1 MEGALTQRPEPLFDP
16 ITDRPIH
23 RLSTIVATGAETPDP
38 LEAIGGPPGEFLRL
52 GRLGAFYAR
61 SERQLPRVMLR
72 EAIDVTGLK
81 FRRWTQPASAVRQA
95 FVWAFDVPAGPI
107 VMVFTID
114 VSYDLLELIPLLED
128 CYYDDITIANETV
141 ADTVEVLLQNAAP
154 TVGRLSLRADD
165 QRHQFVFTS
174 GAAAS
179 ASDDLLQRLI
189 YRADLGWRPEHSSIC
204 FPGELNRRPTSRAAM
219 GAFVSVLAGQQD
231 YIENCALLSA
241 VQIVSAMAKVR
252 DIRADAYA
260 SLIDLRQLS
269 SDRSGMRTGDRRAAL
284 TQIADAAA
292 RQELQLTFG
301 VETAQEIGILVPSL
315 RVDEYHRQLAE
326 CTGLGDNI
334 RTVSGMLARLSSV
347 ITNEKASQDAYDA
360 RREDLRRL
368 RWGIAVG
375 ILSVVAVPIG
385 IILGYFGGNYPEVD
399 PRASMFS
406 WHHYHDLYLTV
417 FGIIAVSAAI
427 FILLLFR
434 ERRELRGLVR

>member
-1 MEGALTQRPEPLFDP
+1 
-16 ITDRPIH
+16 
-23 RLSTIVATGAETPDP
+23 
-38 LEAIGGPPGEFLRL
+38 
-52 GRLGAFYAR
+52 
-61 SERQLPRVMLR
+61 
-72 EAIDVTGLK
+72 
-81 FRRWTQPASAVRQA
+81 
-95 FVWAFDVPAGPI
+95 
-107 VMVFTID
+107 
-114 VSYDLLELIPLLED
+114 
-128 CYYDDITIANETV
+128 
-141 ADTVEVLLQNAAP
+141 
-154 TVGRLSLRADD
+154 
-165 QRHQFVFTS
+165 
-174 GAAAS
+174 
-179 ASDDLLQRLI
+179 
-189 YRADLGWRPEHSSIC
+189 
-204 FPGELNRRPTSRAAM
+204 
-219 GAFVSVLAGQQD
+219 
-231 YIENCALLSA
+231 
-241 VQIVSAMAKVR
+241 MAKVR